1 MRSNGFGWFRAAAF
15 AACVIGVAL
24 PAAAQMQERFSSSE
38 LHKMMREAHTADQCR
53 TLATWFRG
61 EEATFRGKA
70 EAENADYERYK
81 TTARTKA
88 PTRAD
93 NARSLADYYSGKA
106 DKMAALATRY
116 ESQLSRVDP
125 SYRPVTTT
133 ASATAGTRCPAALPR
148 SEQN

>member
-1 MRSNGFGWFRAAAF
+1 MKSDAFGCFRAAAI
-15 AACVIGVAL
+15 AACVVGLAL
-24 PAAAQMQERFSSSE
+24 PGAAQIQERYSSSE
-38 LHKMMREAHTADQCR
+38 LRKMMRDAQTADQCR
-53 TLATWFRG
+53 SLSTWFRG
-61 EEATFRGKA
+61 EEASFRAKA
-70 EAENADYERYK
+70 QAENADYERYK

-93 NARSLADYYSGKA
+93 NARSLAGTYSGKA

-116 ESQLSRVDP
+116 ESQLSRLDP

-133 ASATAGTRCPAALPR
+133 ASAAAGTPCPASLGG

>member
-1 MRSNGFGWFRAAAF
+1 MRSNGFSCFRAAAF
-15 AACVIGVAL
+15 AACVIGIAL
-24 PAAAQMQERFSSSE
+24 PAAAQIQERLSSSE

-70 EAENADYERYK
+70 EAENTDYERYK

-93 NARSLADYYSGKA
+93 NARSLAGYYSGKA
-106 DKMAALATRY
+106 DKMAELAIRY

-133 ASATAGTRCPAALPR
+133 ASAAAGTPCPAALPR